1 MKKKATNND
10 GSKSNSGLSSSN
22 RSNEIGFIPY
32 FFFLSLSML
41 ITFLLLMNN
50 QDFFLSI
57 FRSFSAKSGNEQTP
71 VPVKLN
77 VRVESSQESRER
89 LFHNSP
95 EVNISVSHPNNQPT
109 KTSPP
114 SPPSLPSLDE
124 RIDIIK
130 NSRKCPAAISER
142 YATIDEST
150 LEEMRK
156 NTKWCKDKIR
166 MHGVK
171 IGRSWG
177 TLPRGDQQQWDSRK
191 CNEILNL
198 GTVQSCDERY
208 GWKWFEKW
216 LKNKKNVFES
226 GSTVKCIQD
235 YKTTSYCK
243 MENVVLN
250 FNQIQTHGGARGY
263 SNGFLNFYGKQYEEN
278 KSFLPVYPGI
288 SSISDRRVPSPATQD
303 CSKKETRPTFILSN
317 DDIFNLGHYM
327 NDVMG
332 IWSMSVLANRA
343 MNESLLINF
352 DGYRYGGPAG
362 GGAHRLMLN
371 GKPDEHGPYSVEY
384 YHKWFNNQVDQAKNY
399 KGKVCFQELYIFP
412 LPGVP
417 WFWNEWGR
425 DDECSMQAA
434 SPLYQ
439 SFNVYLRQVIL
450 DYHDQLKQL
459 NEKEKAGKRLI
470 FPSEMDYYHI
480 IIERRTIKANNHNGH
495 SSARFIKNVEEL
507 KSALGSIV
515 LIHPETKKQLPIKVT
530 AQDFS
535 KLTFAEQI
543 HLSHTAS
550 VLVSMHG
557 AGTTHIF
564 HMAVGDPKCCALM
577 ELFPDTSLDL
587 YTMKGYGNLARMLGF
602 YHDRY
607 VTEKGHTRGDG
618 SIVNAEKIKELTS
631 NLLTK
636 MVEEGGTCLHNVK
649 DTRQPLYDA
658 TLAL

>member
-1 MKKKATNND
+1 
-10 GSKSNSGLSSSN
+10 
-22 RSNEIGFIPY
+22 
-32 FFFLSLSML
+32 
-41 ITFLLLMNN
+41 
-50 QDFFLSI
+50 
-57 FRSFSAKSGNEQTP
+57 
-71 VPVKLN
+71 
-77 VRVESSQESRER
+77 
-89 LFHNSP
+89 
-95 EVNISVSHPNNQPT
+95 
-109 KTSPP
+109 
-114 SPPSLPSLDE
+114 
-124 RIDIIK
+124 
-130 NSRKCPAAISER
+130 
-142 YATIDEST
+142 
-150 LEEMRK
+150 MRK

-439 SFNVYLRQVIL
+439 SFNVYLRQ
-450 DYHDQLKQL
+450 
-459 NEKEKAGKRLI
+459 
-470 FPSEMDYYHI
+470 
-480 IIERRTIKANNHNGH
+480 
-495 SSARFIKNVEEL
+495 
-507 KSALGSIV
+507 
-515 LIHPETKKQLPIKVT
+515 LPIKVT

-587 YTMKGYGNLARMLGF
+587 YTMKGYGNLARMLGKKYGLVLGSTSPWAEAALLNGKAKHITTIDVSGTLQF
-602 YHDRY
+602 EGKDSQFQLLSMNKTSQLYLDRQWDPVDFAFSY
-607 VTEKGHTRGDG
+607 SFLEHLGFGIIDHTIDPYADLEMLAKIRCLLKPGGLLFLGVPQAPDGIVWNQYRLYGKYRLFLLLLGWKLIDLHPDHCNINQPEKRG
-618 SIVNAEKIKELTS
+618 
-631 NLLTK
+631 
-636 MVEEGGTCLHNVK
+636 NVK
-649 DTRQPLYDA
+649 CQPVLVLEKPGGA
-658 TLAL
+658 VNHRHHLGNNGGGGAGIGHHPHKAHHPIIHQQTI